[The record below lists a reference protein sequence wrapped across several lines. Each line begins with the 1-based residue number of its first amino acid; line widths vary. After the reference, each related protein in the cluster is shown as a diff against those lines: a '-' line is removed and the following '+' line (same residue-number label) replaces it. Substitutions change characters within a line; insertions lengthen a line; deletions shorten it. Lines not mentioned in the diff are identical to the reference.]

1 MIGFAACEC
10 IIYNARSLKDKRAV
24 LQRVMTRIRQKY
36 NVSVAEIDHQDT
48 WQRATIGLVAITSSR
63 RATER
68 ELERA
73 LALIDS
79 FPELERAATSF
90 EWL

>member
-10 IIYNARSLKDKRAV
+10 LIYNARSLKDKRAV
-24 LQRVMTRIRQKY
+24 LQRVLTRIRQKY
-36 NVSVAEIDHQDT
+36 NVSVAELDYQDA
-48 WQRATIGLVAITSSR
+48 WQRAKIGLVAIASSR
-63 RATER
+63 MAAER

-73 LALIDS
+73 LTLIDS
-79 FPELERAATSF
+79 FPELERASTSF

>member
-1 MIGFAACEC
+1 MIGFASCEC

-36 NVSVAEIDHQDT
+36 NVSVAELDHQDA
-48 WQRATIGLVAITSSR
+48 WQRTKIGLVAIASSR
-63 RATER
+63 SATER

-79 FPELERAATSF
+79 FPELERSVTSF

>member
-10 IIYNARSLKDKRAV
+10 LIYNARSLKDKRAV
-24 LQRVMTRIRQKY
+24 LQRVLTRIRQRY
-36 NVSVAEIDHQDT
+36 NVSVAEIDHQEA
-48 WQRATIGLVAITSSR
+48 WQRAKIGLVAIASSR
-63 RATER
+63 RAAER

-73 LALIDS
+73 LALLDS
-79 FPELERAATSF
+79 FPELERAATVF